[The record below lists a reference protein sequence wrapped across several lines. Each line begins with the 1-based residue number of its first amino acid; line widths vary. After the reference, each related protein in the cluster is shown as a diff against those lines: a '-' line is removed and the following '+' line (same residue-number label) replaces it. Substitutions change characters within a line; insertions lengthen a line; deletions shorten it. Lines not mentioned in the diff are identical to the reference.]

1 MRDFWRSDKPEINEI
16 LPRPNGRRSERQQ
29 GLRMSVGVELDAP
42 QRVAGDP
49 VRALVARLPRPI
61 RFLGV
66 GGLGLITDFCV
77 FTILMGYAPRPLLIR
92 LFSLAAATVVTWR
105 LNRALTFDD
114 SGRRQHDEA
123 MRYAAVTTAAQG
135 TSYAV
140 FASLVLTV
148 LGALPQAALIAG
160 AVAGALI
167 SYNGHRLFAFTRVSR

>member
-1 MRDFWRSDKPEINEI
+1 MR
-16 LPRPNGRRSERQQ
+16 
-29 GLRMSVGVELDAP
+29 VGNVELNVP
-42 QRVAGDP
+42 NDP
-49 VRALVARLPRPI
+49 VRALVVRLPRPI

-77 FTILMGYAPRPLLIR
+77 FTILMGYAPRPLLMR

-123 MRYAAVTTAAQG
+123 MRYAAVTVAAQG

-140 FASLVLTV
+140 FAALVLSV
-148 LGALPQAALIAG
+148 LGALPQVALVIGAAAG
-160 AVAGALI
+160 AVV
-167 SYNGHRLFAFTRVSR
+167 SYNGHRLFAFAPRGAK

>member
-1 MRDFWRSDKPEINEI
+1 MR
-16 LPRPNGRRSERQQ
+16 
-29 GLRMSVGVELDAP
+29 VGVELDAP
-42 QRVAGDP
+42 QCVAGDP
-49 VRALVARLPRPI
+49 VRALVVRLPRPI

-77 FTILMGYAPRPLLIR
+77 FTILMGYAPRPLLMR

-123 MRYAAVTTAAQG
+123 MRYAAVTAAAQG